1 MFYDGRCR
9 WPSRTV
15 DPLKVKLATGGVKL
29 NDFEI
34 LTLVFV
40 VIGLVLEAM
49 RHDDGNKKGR
59 R

>member
-1 MFYDGRCR
+1 M
-9 WPSRTV
+9 
-15 DPLKVKLATGGVKL
+15 KLATGGVKL